1 MDFTTSTDIPVWI
14 ISLFLVLFGGI
25 VAVTGWFI
33 RELYKTSRSNVSDS
47 IATLEAMIKD
57 DKKEIE
63 DKRVEFKNDVCG
75 KIGNLRGDVKELYGR
90 TDQIPVIKNQIE
102 NICEDIREIKDRFD
116 KQ

>member
-1 MDFTTSTDIPVWI
+1 MDFTTQINIPVWI
-14 ISLFLVLFGGI
+14 ISSFAVLLSVI
-25 VAVTGWFI
+25 IAVTGWFI
-33 RELYKTSRSNVSDS
+33 RELYKTIRINFNNS
-47 IATLEAMIKD
+47 IATLEAMIND

-102 NICEDIREIKDRFD
+102 NICEDIREIKSRFD
-116 KQ
+116 K